1 MKRNY
6 LTPIVPNDQV
16 PGDAVATNCST
27 DSIAKI
33 VREYE
38 GVKRKHAIGEMVKA
52 LKIEAP
58 HVVAAFGEDAAVIEH
73 GSEALL
79 LAADGIWSRLMEADP
94 YWAGYCSVLVNI
106 HDIAAM
112 GGHPVAMVDIF
123 SMAKG
128 TVMEKV
134 VKGMHDASEQFGVP
148 IVGGHLHPDAPYSVI
163 DVAILGCARLDAII
177 YSSTAQAGDAV
188 VAAIDL
194 DGRVHPSCMLN
205 WDSVTMKPASVV
217 RAQIALLEEIGKK
230 HLVTAGKDISNPGLI
245 GTLGMLLE
253 VSGKG
258 ADIDLAKI
266 PKPDL
271 SKNNISFDLW
281 VRMYPGMGFILTAKK
296 VDVDE
301 LVRLFAG
308 VGMTAR
314 EIGTVTDSRE
324 LRIHYEGK
332 DTQVFDF
339 VGNGIMHIGQEDIA
353 CQAPGS
359 RSGSGSK
366 KTRKK

>member
-1 MKRNY
+1 METR
-6 LTPIVPNDQV
+6 
-16 PGDAVATNCST
+16 CST
-27 DSIAKI
+27 ETIAKI

-38 GVKRKHAIGEMVKA
+38 GVKRKHAIGDMVKA
-52 LKIEAP
+52 LRIEAP

-73 GSEALL
+73 GNEALL

-123 SMAKG
+123 SISRPDILAQ
-128 TVMEKV
+128 V

-163 DVAILGCARLDAII
+163 DVSILGCARLDSII
-177 YSSTAQAGDAV
+177 YSSTAQDGDAV

-194 DGRVHPSCMLN
+194 NGRVHPSCMLN
-205 WDSVTMKPASVV
+205 WDSVTMKPAGAV
-217 RAQIALLEEIGKK
+217 RAQIAVMEEIGRK

-258 ADIDLAKI
+258 ADIDLGKI

-271 SKNNISFDLW
+271 AKNNITFELW
-281 VRMYPGMGFILTAKK
+281 VRMYPGMGFVLTAKK
-296 VDVDE
+296 EHVPE
-301 LVRLFAG
+301 LVRLFDG

-314 EIGTVTDSRE
+314 EIGTVTGSRE
-324 LRIHYEGK
+324 LRIHYEGR

-339 VGNGIMHIGQEDIA
+339 VDNGIMHIGMEDIS
-353 CQAPGS
+353 CQALPQ
-359 RSGSGSK
+359 RSASGSK
-366 KTRKK
+366 KSRKK